1 MFIYGP
7 CKVTKIEFY
16 SLYKK
21 KPPVLPL
28 YFQITL
34 VLVPNMAIS
43 HKMLTRQK
51 YVDLTTATCSENADL
66 TNYTDE
72 NQSQHL
78 GKL

>member
-1 MFIYGP
+1 MVLVKLPKLNFTH
-7 CKVTKIEFY
+7 CT
-16 SLYKK
+16 KK

-51 YVDLTTATCSENADL
+51 YVDLTTATCSEDADL